1 MLYNYIALFLF
12 FLFALLVP
20 ILFLLFS
27 MLIREKSRANK
38 IKNAP
43 YESAE
48 ESIGSARD
56 IENEYLPYFTI
67 FLPFELIIIFLFI
80 WAPNL
85 KLIDQSNNIILIGL
99 LIVAMFLSAVIYKII
114 TRVKQYQ

>member
-1 MLYNYIALFLF
+1 MF
-12 FLFALLVP
+12 
-20 ILFLLFS
+20 
-27 MLIREKSRANK
+27 IREKSSINK

-67 FLPFELIIIFLFI
+67 FLPFELIIILIFI
-80 WAPNL
+80 WVPNL
-85 KLIDQSNNIILIGL
+85 RIMDQNNNILLMGL
-99 LIVAMFLSAVIYKII
+99 FIVAMFFTAVIYTII
-114 TRVKQYQ
+114 MKVKQYQ